1 MAKDRPVDRDDIL
14 SAQQIQEG
22 VIKKLNELEKTL
34 NARFDRLKQV
44 ITDYLNL
51 GSDFAKGS
59 LITALKQ
66 V

>member
-1 MAKDRPVDRDDIL
+1 MAEKDIVKVMEENLVEAISNLQKRIDDKFERMK
-14 SAQQIQEG
+14 QI
-22 VIKKLNELEKTL
+22 I
-34 NARFDRLKQV
+34 
-44 ITDYLNL
+44 IDYLSL

>member
-1 MAKDRPVDRDDIL
+1 MVGKTDLERTMESFNKLAERLDAL
-14 SAQQIQEG
+14 QQAID
-22 VIKKLNELEKTL
+22 
-34 NARFDRLKQV
+34 ARFDRLKK
-44 ITDYLNL
+44 IIIDYMNL

>member
-1 MAKDRPVDRDDIL
+1 MAEKDAIIAEAAKIMDRL
-14 SAQQIQEG
+14 ET
-22 VIKKLNELEKTL
+22 LEKTI
-34 NARFDRLKQV
+34 NERFEKLKKVV
-44 ITDYLNL
+44 IDYLNL

>member
-1 MAKDRPVDRDDIL
+1 MADNAK
-14 SAQQIQEG
+14 EG
-22 VIKKLNELEKTL
+22 DVITELEANLIDEIKKLADAMNG
-34 NARFDRLKQV
+34 RFERLKQV
-44 ITDYLNL
+44 VADYLNL

>member
-1 MAKDRPVDRDDIL
+1 MEEKDLIKVMEENLVEAINNLQKRIDDKFERMK
-14 SAQQIQEG
+14 QI
-22 VIKKLNELEKTL
+22 I
-34 NARFDRLKQV
+34 
-44 ITDYLNL
+44 IDYLNL